1 MTIVINDP
9 EIEAMLSRMA
19 EKHGLTPEALVAE
32 LANTGTDLGRPDEN
46 SGKTIREICP
56 DFFDKPI
63 EQWHHSFWT
72 RRGKPPLGSGD
83 PVPKEFYDW
92 LSD

>member
-9 EIEAMLSRMA
+9 EIEAMLLRMA
-19 EKHGLTPEALVAE
+19 KARGLTPEALVAE
-32 LANTGTDLGRPDEN
+32 LAKTRTDPGCPEEN
-46 SGKTIREICP
+46 AVKTMREICP
-56 DFFDKPI
+56 DFFNQPI
-63 EQWHHSFWT
+63 EQWHRSFWT
-72 RRGKPPLGSGD
+72 KRGKPPLGGGD